1 MKQPKVDPQN
11 VGELSRWLE
20 SKAHSLV
27 LEHVRQRISAQFL
40 SAPVGDSETL
50 VLLRQLAQ
58 VVDLYEES
66 LLSIVRSAQLSEQE
80 LARIINIRQRKEGSR

>member
-1 MKQPKVDPQN
+1 MKQPKVDQQN

-27 LEHVRQRISAQFL
+27 LDHVRQRIAAQFL

-50 VLLRQLAQ
+50 VTLRQLAQ
-58 VVDLYEES
+58 VVELYEES
-66 LLSIVRSAQLSEQE
+66 LLSIVQLDHLGQ
-80 LARIINIRQRKEGSR
+80 LTQGY